1 MSFPAYEVERMLN
14 VAREAERDRCI
25 GIVLEQRSERGTPWD
40 LAIVSA
46 ARALGS
52 KIALPEMRY
61 KTVPMTDQEILAKQG
76 A

>member
-1 MSFPAYEVERMLN
+1 MTSIEQAVQ
-14 VAREAERDRCI
+14 AERDRCI
-25 GIVLEQRSERGTPWD
+25 GIVLEQRCERGTPWD

-52 KIALPEMRY
+52 EVALPEMRY
-61 KTVPMTDQEILAKQG
+61 KTVRMSDQEILAKQG